1 MSSQTAFGIVLFL
14 LGIMLG
20 MHIIL
25 SLIQYIGIVA
35 MNQLNSAFDTIH
47 NSQPEEISHVD
58 ETTKVS

>member
-1 MSSQTAFGIVLFL
+1 MTTEMAFAAVLIL

-35 MNQLNSAFDTIH
+35 VNQLNATLDTMH

-58 ETTKVS
+58 ENT

>member
-1 MSSQTAFGIVLFL
+1 MTTEMAFAAVLIL

-35 MNQLNSAFDTIH
+35 INQLNSTLDTMH

-58 ETTKVS
+58 ENT